1 MFFFFEMK
9 TNLKDQYITRWDPLY
24 SYKYHLIMLK
34 TAKIL
39 FFLLKK
45 LLLLTDL
52 CGWKKL
58 EELDLNKHYP
68 DKILFVY

>member
-1 MFFFFEMK
+1 MK

-39 FFLLKK
+39 FFLFFKF
-45 LLLLTDL
+45 LLLLFYRFM
-52 CGWKKL
+52 WI
-58 EELDLNKHYP
+58 EET
-68 DKILFVY
+68 